1 MQQQQQQKSNDEYI
15 NCTWLSVVQL
25 HLLMN
30 NDHRDRIYS
39 YGFSDSPHRC
49 HHDFILF
56 PASCLDVSLPFIY
69 CCQRCAH
76 GVLTAKHLCSSV
88 ASQCLFLYGN
98 CLIRKVFFSYVDSWP
113 GSMHRSIN
121 SFTSLF
127 MALSCLWLCHGQ
139 FVRCIYSCVGRNIT
153 STFFSTFILWLSPLG
168 PSQPANITICSP
180 APAHNHSPEIKNP
193 TRTASMPTLFKGE
206 LISFGRCHHW
216 IGVSHFALLSIVSLR
231 SMRCITWR

>member
-76 GVLTAKHLCSSV
+76 GVLTAKHLCSPV

-98 CLIRKVFFSYVDSWP
+98 CLIRKVFYFSYVDSWP

-153 STFFSTFILWLSPLG
+153 STFFFHIHVVIIPVRAKSVSKYHDMCTGADTQSFARNKKSY
-168 PSQPANITICSP
+168 ANCID
-180 APAHNHSPEIKNP
+180 AH
-193 TRTASMPTLFKGE
+193 
-206 LISFGRCHHW
+206 
-216 IGVSHFALLSIVSLR
+216 SI
-231 SMRCITWR
+231 